1 MTDGSG
7 PGAGAPRGA
16 AGRKQLRR
24 RILDLE
30 PGPTSRGR
38 PQKRRAA
45 RVQDG
50 ESGAGTA
57 SPMPLDSDA
66 TRQERASQARQKCE
80 PRKARS
86 RGQRAPATPFRARHW
101 PGLGV
106 MPTAG
111 RTARQ
116 GD

>member
-1 MTDGSG
+1 MTDGFG

-16 AGRKQLRR
+16 AGRKGLRR

-57 SPMPLDSDA
+57 SPMPIDSDA
-66 TRQERASQARQKCE
+66 TRQERASQARQKC
-80 PRKARS
+80 
-86 RGQRAPATPFRARHW
+86 
-101 PGLGV
+101 
-106 MPTAG
+106 
-111 RTARQ
+111 
-116 GD
+116 